1 MTLIDQLIQIDGNLL
16 IGIQH
21 SLNAD
26 WLTPIMKGVSFFGN
40 IGWASILLCIVFL
53 CFKKTRRLGILC
65 GGSVLLTFIC
75 CTGVIK
81 PLVDRPRPWEVFS
94 AVQALIPD
102 PGDSSFPSGHASNS
116 MAVAFAFWLNT
127 RMSEAVGPI
136 GIRSKL
142 HRWSYVAIVFA
153 LMIALSRLYLGMHFP
168 SDVIG
173 GILVAIICSQ
183 IIYLINMKL
192 ESKHGII
199 SG

>member
-1 MTLIDQLIQIDGNLL
+1 MTFIDQLIQIDGNLL

-40 IGWASILLCIVFL
+40 IGWASILLCIVL
-53 CFKKTRRLGILC
+53 ICFKKTRRLGVLC
-65 GGSVLLTFIC
+65 AGSVLLTFIC
-75 CTGVIK
+75 CTGIIK
-81 PLVDRPRPWEVFS
+81 PMVDRPRPWELFS
-94 AVQALIPD
+94 AVQPLIPD

-127 RMSEAVGPI
+127 RKSNTVSLEED
-136 GIRSKL
+136 RCRL

-173 GILVAIICSQ
+173 GILIAIICSQ
-183 IIYLINMKL
+183 IIYLINIKI
-192 ESKHGII
+192 ESKRGII